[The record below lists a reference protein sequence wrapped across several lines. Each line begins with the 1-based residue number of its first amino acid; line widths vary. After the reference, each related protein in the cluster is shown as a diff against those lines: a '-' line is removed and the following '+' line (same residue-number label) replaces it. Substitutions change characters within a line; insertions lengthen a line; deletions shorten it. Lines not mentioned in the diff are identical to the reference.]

1 MELLGIGVLIGAVA
15 GVAITMFL
23 KERHRDDDIPEWS
36 DLLAEQQGHI
46 AHFPQPIEQPR
57 AVTRLTHRERTV
69 EL

>member
-23 KERHRDDDIPEWS
+23 KERHRDDIPEWS

-46 AHFPQPIEQPR
+46 ANFPMPVEQPR